1 MPASERQIVTF
12 YIGNVL
18 CGIDVHQVR
27 EVVLFRNC
35 MKLPKA
41 PSFIEGLMNL
51 RGQVVL
57 VINLAELLELHN
69 GENISKKRET
79 KMKNIIIVDTP
90 GLHIGFL
97 VDQVVGVVRVPS
109 SDIEK
114 APFTSQGIIT
124 GILKLNESL
133 IMVMDAERII
143 DMIKE
148 SVGEVQLSAPK
159 A

>member
-12 YIGNVL
+12 FIGKAL

-27 EVVLFRNC
+27 EVVVFRDC

-57 VINLAELLELHN
+57 VINLGQLLELYDEKDN
-69 GENISKKRET
+69 NKA
-79 KMKNIIIVDTP
+79 KNIIIVDTP

-114 APFTSQGIIT
+114 APFTSQGVIT

-143 DMIKE
+143 DLVKE
-148 SVGEVQLSAPK
+148 TVGEVQLTTPRTE
-159 A
+159 

>member
-1 MPASERQIVTF
+1 MATNERQIVTF
-12 YIGNVL
+12 FIGNTL

-27 EVVLFRNC
+27 EVVIFKNC
-35 MKLPKA
+35 MKLPRA

-57 VINLAELLELHN
+57 VINLGKLLDLKDN
-69 GENISKKRET
+69 DDDNNKS
-79 KMKNIIIVDTP
+79 KNIIIVDTP

-97 VDQVVGVVRVPS
+97 VDQVVGVSRVPS

-114 APFTSQGIIT
+114 APFTSQGVIT

-133 IMVMDAERII
+133 IMIMDAERII
-143 DMIKE
+143 NLIRE
-148 SVGEVQLSAPK
+148 SVGEVQLTVPRTS
-159 A
+159 